1 MANKRAWSRRDVLKQ
16 SGMISAAGA
25 VSVMAPHT
33 ADALAP
39 TAPKKAVAAKISV
52 LKAGQVLTGRQ
63 VPHTDGDFHDN
74 LFTRIGV
81 RPLINCR
88 GTITAISGSTSLPEV
103 KQAMYNAS
111 LYHVRMDEMMEA
123 VGAEL
128 GKLCGA
134 EWGIAVTGTAA
145 ATCLATIACVAGTN
159 VEQCEALPYIKKK
172 DQVVIPGF
180 SRNPYDIGVRM
191 CGMEMVEFATAEE
204 LRAKINERTAMMY
217 ILPSP
222 RYSVGPMTTQNL
234 AAICKEKGIP
244 VFVDSAATEPNAPN
258 IHLAAG
264 ADLVAYSGG
273 KCMRGPQSS
282 GLLIGNK
289 NLCQAAFYQSAPHHC
304 YGRPMKCSKE
314 ETMGLLAA
322 VRAWST
328 RDHDAEQKMWL
339 GWMQSIADRM
349 KDLPSVQATVLPP
362 PSIESIDRSP
372 GVRISWDPN
381 VLNITGTEM
390 VKLLDEAPTRIVLG
404 GTGSRPFPPTSAAA
418 PTPAGPGGAGRGRAG
433 SASSSVTIF
442 GYIMTPEEVK
452 IVSDSIYQLLKNPPH
467 FENPVVPTGEP
478 ASIAGNWAVE
488 IHYLRGTG
496 EQRFVLQQN
505 GNSVTG
511 EHHGELYNA
520 TFRGTVHA
528 DQVALTS
535 RLPITGYPITCNF
548 KGTVN
553 RDIMSG
559 TLNMGEY
566 GEVTWSAVRTYV

>member
-1 MANKRAWSRRDVLKQ
+1 MANKRRWSRRDVLKQ
-16 SGMISAAGA
+16 SGMISAVGA
-25 VSVMAPHT
+25 ASTMSPAVARAAAT
-33 ADALAP
+33 
-39 TAPKKAVAAKISV
+39 VAAKAAPAKTAAP
-52 LKAGQVLTGRQ
+52 KAGQVLTGNL
-63 VPHTDGDFHDN
+63 VPHTDGDFHEN

-172 DQVVIPGF
+172 DQVVIPKT
-180 SRNPYDIGVRM
+180 SRNPYDIGARM
-191 CGMEMVEFATAEE
+191 AGMEMVEFTTPEE
-204 LRAKINERTAMMY
+204 LRAKINERTAMLY
-217 ILPSP
+217 ILANP
-222 RYSVGPMTTQNL
+222 RYDNTPMSTKNL
-234 AAICKEKGIP
+234 AAICKEKGVP

-258 IHLAAG
+258 IHIAAG

-289 NLCQAAFYQSAPHHC
+289 NLCQSAFYQSAPHHC

-328 RDHDAEQKMWL
+328 RDHDAEQKMWV
-339 GWMQSIADRM
+339 GWSQQIADRFKGM
-349 KDLPSVQATVLPP
+349 PSVTATLVAA
-362 PSIESIDRSP
+362 PSVESIDRSP
-372 GVRISWDPN
+372 GVRISWDPT
-381 VLNITGTEM
+381 VYNIYGAEM
-390 VKLLDEAPTRIVLG
+390 AKALDEAPTRIVLG
-404 GTGSRPFPPTSAAA
+404 GTGTRPPAGAVAAPAPAAA
-418 PTPAGPGGAGRGRAG
+418 GAGRGRAG
-433 SASSSVTIF
+433 GGMSSVSIAV
-442 GYIMTPEEVK
+442 YIMTPDEIK
-452 IVSDSIYQLLKNPPH
+452 IVADSIYNLLKKPPH
-467 FENPVVPTGEP
+467 FDAPVVPTGEP
-478 ASIAGNWAVE
+478 ASVAGNWNVAV
-488 IHYLRGTG
+488 HYLRGTG
-496 EQRFVLQQN
+496 AQRFVLKQN
-505 GNSVTG
+505 GNAVTG
-511 EHHGELYNA
+511 EHHGELYEGA
-520 TFRGTVHA
+520 LRGGTVHA
-528 DQVALTS
+528 NEIALS
-535 RLPITGYPITCNF
+535 SSLLVTGYPVTCNF

-553 RDIMSG
+553 GNHMSG
-559 TLNMGEY
+559 TLNMTEY
-566 GEVTWSAVRTYV
+566 GEVTWDAVRT

>member
-1 MANKRAWSRRDVLKQ
+1 MANKKGWSRRDVLKQ
-16 SGMISAAGA
+16 SGMMSAAGA
-25 VSVMAPHT
+25 VSVVAPH
-33 ADALAP
+33 AVDALAP
-39 TAPKKAVAAKISV
+39 AVPTKKAPAKTTV
-52 LKAGQVLTGRQ
+52 LKAGQVLVGKQ
-63 VPHTDGDFHDN
+63 APHTDGDFHDN
-74 LFTRIGV
+74 LFTRIGI

-172 DQVVIPGF
+172 DQVVIPRT
-180 SRNPYDIGVRM
+180 SRNPYDIGARM
-191 CGMEMVEFATAEE
+191 CGMEMVEFTTPEE
-204 LRAKINERTAMMY
+204 LRAKITDRTAMLY
-217 ILPSP
+217 ILSNP
-222 RYSVGPMTTQNL
+222 RYENTPMSTKNL
-234 AAICKEKGIP
+234 AAICKEKGVP
-244 VFVDSAATEPNAPN
+244 VFVDAAATEPNSPN

-314 ETMGLLAA
+314 EVMGLLAA

-328 RDHDAEQKMWL
+328 RDHDAEQKMWVD
-339 GWMQSIADRM
+339 WTQQIADRF
-349 KDLPSVQATVLPP
+349 KDMPSVKATLVPA
-362 PSIESIDRSP
+362 PSVESIDRSP
-372 GVRISWDPN
+372 GVRISWDPT
-381 VLNITGTEM
+381 VYNIYGSEM
-390 VKLLDEAPTRIVLG
+390 AKALDEAPTRIVLG
-404 GTGSRPFPPTSAAA
+404 GTGTRPAVGAGAATPVASAA
-418 PTPAGPGGAGRGRAG
+418 GGRRAAADG
-433 SASSSVTIF
+433 MSSSVNIAV
-442 GYIMTPEEVK
+442 YIMTPDEIQ
-452 IVSDSIYQLLKNPPH
+452 IVADSIYNLLKNPPH
-467 FENPVVPTGEP
+467 FETAVVPAGTP
-478 ASIAGNWAVE
+478 ASVAGSWAVE

-505 GNSVTG
+505 GNGVSG
-511 EHHGELYNA
+511 EHHGELYNT
-520 TFRGTVHA
+520 TFRIGSIHS
-528 DQVALTS
+528 DQIAMTS
-535 RLPITGYPITCNF
+535 ILPITGYPITCNF
-548 KGTVN
+548 KGTVVGN
-553 RDIMSG
+553 TMSG

-566 GEVTWSAVRTYV
+566 GEVTWSAVRA